1 MREIT
6 ECIRAKSKDDE
17 NFLLQDHLKETV
29 KRVVSLKEFI
39 EKNRGVIDYQK
50 FDEKFFKNLLIASF
64 LHDLG
69 KINWT
74 FQLEVFGKDEGYKS
88 EDWQAISEFFKDV
101 KDAKI
106 KDHEVVSILY
116 SLIFLENGEDAK
128 KIRSAILLH
137 HYNQFYVN
145 KEMYMTTILEEYP
158 DLKKYIDFLIAKEN
172 EIKSILAKIIDHII
186 NTEPKLKND
195 TQVVDTFNNLKS
207 WISFDRIKELNKS
220 IKEGYGIS
228 TKIQMFN
235 IPDKEDETFY
245 DFFVFL
251 GCLRRCD
258 YSASGHVMIESA
270 KNLADEV
277 YIDLNNHIKEK
288 IKDKIQP
295 TKELWQEKILAE
307 NNEKNLVLI
316 APTGSGKTEFA
327 LLWAKNIGKKLIY
340 TLPLRVALNDLYE
353 RFGSQNSQNKGYF
366 YSTDN
371 NILRILHSTAFI
383 EYIREEKNDKQLDID
398 EKQTTAQLFSSPIV
412 LTTPDQVFLSSLKY
426 YGFDKIL
433 SIYPLSSIVIDEIQ
447 AYNPEMAAVII
458 KTMEIIQQLGGNILV
473 ITATFPPYFKEFI
486 TGQNNEVKIKLK
498 VIDLKE
504 YQNKSDVKNYTRK
517 RHKIDVIVKNLFE
530 VKDKENKNEK
540 SEENTEKSLEKE
552 VDNKKLYTI
561 TDEAKK
567 KVKELIKE
575 HKNKNILIIV
585 NNVEKAIELFKL
597 LEHDDDIKERVKINY
612 EYEDLPLLLHAR
624 LIEKEKSRRIEA
636 VKEAV
641 KKEISNKKNG
651 MVLVS
656 TQIVEA
662 SVDIDFDMLITE
674 ISPIDSQIQRWGRIY
689 RNRENDYNENA
700 PNIYIFSGVD
710 KGTIAIYDKDV
721 IDKTVEELN
730 KKIND
735 ILNYE
740 DERDL
745 IENVFK
751 EKINGK
757 TLKEVYINKINENLE
772 WLKYYSTE
780 KRGEAQHVFRRIS
793 SVQVVLPTLMK
804 NSKDPIEKK
813 LGEFLLDNINN
824 IKDLSWKEIIEK
836 ISNPTGE
843 KIDFWHI
850 LKIIYEYSCSVPF
863 YHLEGKILNESLF
876 FKGFF
881 IKIVKDKDAD
891 IEKYGNILLD
901 TLNDLNLSID
911 ESILN

>member
-6 ECIRAKSKDDE
+6 EYIRAKSKDDE

-207 WISFDRIKELNKS
+207 WISFDRIIELNKS

-612 EYEDLPLLLHAR
+612 EHEDIPLLLHAR

-636 VKEAV
+636 VKEL
-641 KKEISNKKNG
+641 SNKKKG
-651 MVLVS
+651 MVVVS

-721 IDKTVEELN
+721 IYKTVEELN

>member
-207 WISFDRIKELNKS
+207 WISFDRIIELNKS